1 MKRIHVF
8 ELEDF
13 AWFPN
18 WLRACLTKL
27 MVVMHQMVGSPEDL
41 ARLIGKALQHSHK
54 HTIVDLCSGSGGPM
68 LQVFEKLKSQPGMAD
83 LHLTLTDLYP
93 NQEVATEVNN
103 SQTPNLAYHLA
114 AVNAAEVPADL
125 IGVRTLVG
133 SFHHMPPETA
143 RRILQDAQASQQPIC
158 IYEISDNSLPTALW
172 WISLPLI
179 FLMSFFITPF
189 ARSLTWKQLAFTY
202 LLPIIP
208 LCFAWDGAVSNVRTY
223 TLEDL
228 DSLLNGLETEHYTWE
243 KGRIT
248 GRVKKLYLLGMPK
261 A

>member
-13 AWFPN
+13 AWFPH

-27 MVVMHQMVGSPEDL
+27 MVVMHQLVGSPDDL
-41 ARLIGKALQHSHK
+41 ARLIEKALRHSPQQA
-54 HTIVDLCSGSGGPM
+54 IVDLCSGGGGPM
-68 LQVFEKLKSQPGMAD
+68 LHVFEKLKGQPGMAD
-83 LHLTLTDLYP
+83 LQLTLTDLYP
-93 NQEVATEVNN
+93 NREVATAVNN
-103 SQTPNLAYHLA
+103 SQIPHLAYHLA

-125 IGVRTLVG
+125 RGVRTLVG

-143 RRILQDAQASQQPIC
+143 RRILQHAQASQQPIC
-158 IYEISDNSLPTALW
+158 LYEISDNSLPTALW
-172 WISLPLI
+172 WISLPMI
-179 FLMSFFITPF
+179 FIMSFFITPF
-189 ARSLTWKQLAFTY
+189 ARPLTWKQLVFTY

-228 DSLLNGLETEHYTWE
+228 DGLLQGLGTEQYTWE

-248 GRVKKLYLLGMPK
+248 GRAKKLYLLGLPN